1 MRWAS
6 ENCAE
11 LRRIAPNCAELRELR
26 VAAVTFLSMSGAS
39 AFAFSIAASE
49 QTKIA
54 GCEYS
59 VVLSFSCGPCAQRS
73 TRL

>member
-1 MRWAS
+1 MGGR
-6 ENCAE
+6 E
-11 LRRIAPNCAELRELR
+11 RVAPNCAELRKIAPNC
-26 VAAVTFLSMSGAS
+26 AASTFLSMSGAS